1 MKTVSMNDWV
11 EFRLTEA
18 GFEIFKDKMELKE
31 YSNINFIDDIW
42 KNQRAQLWQL
52 FAIFG
57 EYIKQSNALISWIV
71 LEPDNKEGK
80 DGNNL

>member
-18 GFEIFKDKMELKE
+18 GFDIFKDKMELKE
-31 YSNINFIDDIW
+31 YSNINFIDDVW

-57 EYIKQSNALISWIV
+57 DYVKANADNLISWVV
-71 LEPDNKEGK
+71 LEPDNKEAV
-80 DGNNL
+80 

>member
-1 MKTVSMNDWV
+1 MQTVTMNMWV

-18 GFEIFKDKMELKE
+18 GFEIFKDAMELKE
-31 YSNINFIDDIW
+31 YSNIDFIDDVW

-57 EYIKQSNALISWIV
+57 KYIGANSPCLISWIV
-71 LEPDNKEGK
+71 LDPDTKEAG
-80 DGNNL
+80 